1 MIASVKKIIGHE
13 SDIGSDVLALVA
25 SAKVPYIFNDNI
37 YKKEAESSA
46 IS

>member
-25 SAKVPYIFNDNI
+25 SAKVPLYLMII
-37 YKKEAESSA
+37 YMRK
-46 IS
+46 